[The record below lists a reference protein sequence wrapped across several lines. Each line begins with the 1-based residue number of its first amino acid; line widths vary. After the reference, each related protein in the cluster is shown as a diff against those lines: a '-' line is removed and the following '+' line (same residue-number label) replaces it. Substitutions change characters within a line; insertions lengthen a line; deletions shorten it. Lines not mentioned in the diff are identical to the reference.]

1 MLQPT
6 TYQGTIIVQG
16 FDHSKFM
23 GGVTGWLRQEF
34 RELELLDEITRI
46 KYEGKL
52 PSTVQGATRVALI
65 HSYRTYKGTKYVPKT
80 VHGALKW
87 SDHDPFAL
95 EEPYKEAEW
104 ELVKHTKDK
113 KPAKKQSGDP
123 ELDAHAEPTVTQREL
138 LEAKYVPAK
147 GSTQLTMLSTDAGG
161 RTKRKHTGESA
172 EDSERYKKQ
181 AKTGASSSSINHRGH
196 EPTCFTWNEATY
208 SCAFDTLFGIMHH
221 VYQSQSIHWATH
233 IRMQNPILAL
243 FTELLGKVEK
253 TEMALDTVR
262 DQMHERLHN
271 IDPGSFPIVPPHG
284 SDIYAL
290 CRHVLASSSNI
301 LQRIDRCSS
310 CHVIHHET
318 QLNTMLWELNLQLW
332 NHRIGYG
339 RAPKNYGSVAQSLS
353 QAQAVKQMSI
363 LPCYYDTRIQ
373 SS

>member
-1 MLQPT
+1 
-6 TYQGTIIVQG
+6 
-16 FDHSKFM
+16 M

-52 PSTVQGATRVALI
+52 PSKVQGATRVALI

-87 SDHDPFAL
+87 SDNDPFGL

-123 ELDAHAEPTVTQREL
+123 ELDTHAEPTVTQREL

-161 RTKRKHTGESA
+161 RAKRKHTGESA

-208 SCAFDTLFGIMHH
+208 SCAFDTLFGILHH
-221 VYQSQSIHWATH
+221 VHQSQSIHWATH
-233 IRMQNPILAL
+233 IRMQNPILTL

-271 IDPGSFPIVPPHG
+271 IDPGSFPIVPPPM
-284 SDIYAL
+284 AL
-290 CRHVLASSSNI
+290 
-301 LQRIDRCSS
+301 
-310 CHVIHHET
+310 T
-318 QLNTMLWELNLQLW
+318 FM
-332 NHRIGYG
+332 
-339 RAPKNYGSVAQSLS
+339 
-353 QAQAVKQMSI
+353 
-363 LPCYYDTRIQ
+363 PCADTC
-373 SS
+373 

>member
-1 MLQPT
+1 
-6 TYQGTIIVQG
+6 
-16 FDHSKFM
+16 M

-52 PSTVQGATRVALI
+52 PSKVQGATRVALI

-87 SDHDPFAL
+87 SDNDPFAL

-113 KPAKKQSGDP
+113 KLAKKQSGDP

-196 EPTCFTWNEATY
+196 EPTCFTWNQAT
-208 SCAFDTLFGIMHH
+208 
-221 VYQSQSIHWATH
+221 
-233 IRMQNPILAL
+233 
-243 FTELLGKVEK
+243 
-253 TEMALDTVR
+253 
-262 DQMHERLHN
+262 
-271 IDPGSFPIVPPHG
+271 
-284 SDIYAL
+284 
-290 CRHVLASSSNI
+290 
-301 LQRIDRCSS
+301 
-310 CHVIHHET
+310 
-318 QLNTMLWELNLQLW
+318 
-332 NHRIGYG
+332 
-339 RAPKNYGSVAQSLS
+339 
-353 QAQAVKQMSI
+353 
-363 LPCYYDTRIQ
+363 
-373 SS
+373 